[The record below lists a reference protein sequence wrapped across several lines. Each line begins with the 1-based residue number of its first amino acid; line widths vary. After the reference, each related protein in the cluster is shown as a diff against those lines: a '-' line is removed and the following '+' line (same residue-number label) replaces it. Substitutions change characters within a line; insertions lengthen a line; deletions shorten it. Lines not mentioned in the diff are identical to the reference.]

1 MCEYIVIRPG
11 SLTFASETVQKIAIS
26 HRFST
31 SLVSIS
37 CFFVSKII
45 QLISLNWFSGA
56 ELNYDCSIM
65 REGTISAYN
74 FCNLL
79 LTWRREKRLGV
90 STSARRMRRRPI
102 ICRGGKN
109 PIRISGSGPP
119 RSGCHQPK
127 MSLPTN
133 RECLLYCI
141 SRAQW
146 YFF

>member
-102 ICRGGKN
+102 ICRGGKE
-109 PIRISGSGPP
+109 IGSWG
-119 RSGCHQPK
+119 R
-127 MSLPTN
+127 N
-133 RECLLYCI
+133 RGHLGNQN
-141 SRAQW
+141 A
-146 YFF
+146 